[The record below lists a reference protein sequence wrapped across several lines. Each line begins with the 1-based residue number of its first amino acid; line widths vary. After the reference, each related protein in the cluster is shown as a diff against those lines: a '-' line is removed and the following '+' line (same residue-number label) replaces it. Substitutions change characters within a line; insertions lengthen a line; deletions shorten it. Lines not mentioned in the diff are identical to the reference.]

1 MSGAAGAPTEAAPML
16 DSPAEG
22 VPARRLASGKVRD
35 IYELPGDQLLIV
47 ATDRISAFDVVLPQ
61 GIPGKGEVLTRLSAH
76 WFQLTRAVVPNAF
89 VAVLDASNAAELGV
103 DADPAFFG
111 RSMVMRRAEPFP
123 VECVVRGFL
132 AGSGWADYKR
142 AGAVSGV
149 ELPAG
154 LRHADRLFEPIFTPS
169 TKAPATGEGSGHDEP
184 IDFARMQQLVGDERA
199 EAMRLRSLAL
209 YRYGAQRAAEHGI
222 LIADTK
228 FEFGLLDGEPVL
240 IDEVLTPDSSRFW
253 PADRYEPGRDQ
264 PSFDK
269 QPVRDWL
276 AASGWDRTPPAPD
289 LPAEVVRATAERYRH
304 AYELLT
310 GEPLPAAASGGPA

>member
-1 MSGAAGAPTEAAPML
+1 ML
-16 DSPAEG
+16 DSPEKG
-22 VPARRLASGKVRD
+22 VRARRLSTGKVRD
-35 IYELPGDQLLIV
+35 IYELPSERLLIV

-76 WFQLTRAVVPNAF
+76 WFELTRAVVPNAF
-89 VAVLDASNAAELGV
+89 VAVLDASNAAELGI

-132 AGSGWADYKR
+132 AGSGWADYER

-149 ELPAG
+149 ELPVG
-154 LRHADRLFEPIFTPS
+154 LRYADRMFEPIFTPS
-169 TKAPATGEGSGHDEP
+169 TKAESGHDEP
-184 IDFARMQQLVGDERA
+184 IDFARMQQLVGDEHA

-209 YRYGAQRAAEHGI
+209 YGYGSQRAAERGI

-253 PADRYEPGRDQ
+253 PADRYEPGREQ

-276 AASGWDRTPPAPD
+276 SASVWDRTPPAPD
-289 LPAEVVRATAERYRH
+289 VSAEVVHATAERYQRV
-304 AYELLT
+304 YELLT
-310 GEPLPAAASGGPA
+310 GEPLPPAVSGGRS